1 MCVANIIWRRI
12 REIHFLSPRKP
23 VRKFGGQNRN
33 FSFRGRN
40 SNFWPYAL
48 QTCVATPKWHRFRKI
63 ISFGLENGHRGP
75 QGQNCKF
82 PQFLSKF
89 YFQPYYSQ
97 TCVATIKWCP
107 SCKIVVITLEILIS
121 KLGLNIAIKIT
132 RFEVLGPLTN
142 GRLFRCYA
150 YRPRIVRV
158 MMASNF
164 KRTRGIITSTGV
176 TIVRIRIGFHLSG
189 ILSVMR
195 NHPRSDR
202 TLLTISTRHF
212 SKIGLYWFKI
222 FPRRFSNS
230 ALNITIGS
238 SVHVPIPI

>member
-1 MCVANIIWRRI
+1 MKTDIEVLMGKIVNFPNFC
-12 REIHFLSPRKP
+12 
-23 VRKFGGQNRN
+23 RN
-33 FSFRGRN
+33 
-40 SNFWPYAL
+40 
-48 QTCVATPKWHRFRKI
+48 
-63 ISFGLENGHRGP
+63 
-75 QGQNCKF
+75 
-82 PQFLSKF
+82 F

-97 TCVATIKWCP
+97 TCVATIKWRP

-121 KLGLNIAIKIT
+121 KFGLNIAIKIA

-164 KRTRGIITSTGV
+164 RRTRGIIASTGV
-176 TIVRIRIGFHLSG
+176 AIVRIRIGFYLSG
-189 ILSVMR
+189 VLSVMR

-212 SKIGLYWFKI
+212 PKIGLYWFKI

-230 ALNITIGS
+230 ALNRDRVLGPRTCSYLAFPNWLVSRDWSDPGETY
-238 SVHVPIPI
+238 